1 MCYNTF
7 VNQAQI
13 LRKMTGE
20 ARLEQAFYLS
30 DLTRELAM
38 ADIREKLGKKAS
50 SEAVLKKLR
59 ERLGKMRMAEKLGV
73 TGLLK
78 KIPTLEY

>member
-1 MCYNTF
+1 M
-7 VNQAQI
+7 NQTRI

-20 ARLEQAFYLS
+20 ARIEQACHLS
-30 DLTRELAM
+30 DLTRELAR
-38 ADIREKLGKKAS
+38 ANIREELGKKAS
-50 SEAVLKKLR
+50 SETVFKKLR
-59 ERLGKMRMAEKLGV
+59 GRLGKMRMAEKLGV